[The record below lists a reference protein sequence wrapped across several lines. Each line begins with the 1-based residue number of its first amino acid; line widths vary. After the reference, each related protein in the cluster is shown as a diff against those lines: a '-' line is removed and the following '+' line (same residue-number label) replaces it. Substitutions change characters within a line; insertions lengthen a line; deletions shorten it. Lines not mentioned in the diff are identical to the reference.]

1 MRGEL
6 LESQN
11 VILSFAAFTI
21 AILRS
26 WWKLWSFDY
35 ALRLFRFILDIRP
48 NGYRRVDFAGC

>member
-35 ALRLFRFILDIRP
+35 ALRLFRFILDKAFVLMGI
-48 NGYRRVDFAGC
+48 VE